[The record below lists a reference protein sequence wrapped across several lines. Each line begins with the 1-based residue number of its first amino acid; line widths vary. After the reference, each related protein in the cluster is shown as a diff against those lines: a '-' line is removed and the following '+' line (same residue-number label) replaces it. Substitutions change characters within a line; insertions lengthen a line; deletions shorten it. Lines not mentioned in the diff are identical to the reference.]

1 MPTVQYSTKL
11 MPAQVKALKKISK
24 ETHIPQAVL
33 VRQAVDIVIEELNK
47 KAVSLNFLNLLKKRV
62 KENGKLLKKLASS

>member
-11 MPAQVKALKKISK
+11 TAKQVNALKKISR

-33 VRQAVDIVIEELNK
+33 VRQAVDMFIGEVRSQG
-47 KAVSLNFLNLLKKRV
+47 VSLDFLSLVRKKVRTN
-62 KENGKLLKKLASS
+62 KPLLKKLAGS

>member
-11 MPAQVKALKKISK
+11 TRDQIKALKKISK

-33 VRQAVDIVIEELNK
+33 VRKGVDIIIEELSD
-47 KAVSLNFLNLLKKRV
+47 KAFSLDFLNLVKKKV
-62 KENGKLLKKLASS
+62 KEDHKNAG